1 MYKYSAIA
9 SPFEKHPPRGGVNW
23 IEIPAADLAVSQEFY
38 QKLFPLWKFENP
50 AQNPLE
56 FMRLF
61 KVEEP
66 DYMEGSIIKVNDY
79 TKTYTNGSEV
89 RSSGI
94 VPYFLVESLDEAQ
107 KQVTALGG
115 SVVLEK
121 QDGRGDGWYGKY
133 LDPDGNVFCLW
144 EVRVKE

>member
-1 MYKYSAIA
+1 
-9 SPFEKHPPRGGVNW
+9 
-23 IEIPAADLAVSQEFY
+23 
-38 QKLFPLWKFENP
+38 
-50 AQNPLE
+50 
-56 FMRLF
+56 
-61 KVEEP
+61 
-66 DYMEGSIIKVNDY
+66 MEGSIIKVNDY

-107 KQVTALGG
+107 QQVTALGG